1 MGSSVSWL
9 VIFQIRIFANYKIK
23 PKLHYEGA
31 ADSLRNEYE
40 RKQSSIER
48 SAHNKFRDKARNA
61 TDDELRHNLQNAID
75 NIHTVLHQVLQLAVE
90 DNYIRQNI
98 SVFIHQKP
106 LL

>member
-1 MGSSVSWL
+1 MGL
-9 VIFQIRIFANYKIK
+9 FD
-23 PKLHYEGA
+23 KLASAVKNFDYEGA

-61 TDDELRHNLQNAID
+61 TDDELRHNLHNAID